1 MALWKKTMKIFKLH
15 VIVLL
20 AFSQTIQMSQ
30 AETERVTTPYGYNS
44 GGFCEKGADKL
55 MEQLTKANLDRTNKI
70 EELREQIEKL
80 SKRNA
85 VICEV
90 KAMKDNYERNLVEL
104 ANPQQN
110 PNPTA
115 LLDPLKS
122 TMRNG
127 LMINAI
133 SLLLKKN
140 NLDEN
145 QTLSMNSICM
155 GEESLKICEMD
166 PIKKTFRHNLT
177 PLLAAF
183 QKAYVK
189 VGEKKDQDILKSDV
203 ENIISSIPNDLAP
216 DVILSLIDAKAPEL
230 SKILSSD
237 LPRIKIEECLS
248 GSKTANESCKV
259 LVSDPKLVSSLKKVI
274 SSETVAFQSS
284 ITTGFAPALSGLLK
298 NRQSELE
305 QIFSFSSAVENPIS
319 RFKKMATEALKKT
332 QELSVRFKKQEITST
347 AQQTPST
354 KPKLADQA
362 VFFYTPP
369 KLNGKIDGE
378 REALEA
384 QAIANANQQS
394 VDFGI
399 DCNFD
404 KPTSNQGTD
413 EEMISKCRKHLD
425 KLKIGYELRQ
435 SEYGKR
441 LTALDE
447 EMKSLDANDKY
458 NHIENLK
465 KYLAEKYICECNS
478 QKAEIKKVGKSLVL
492 DIKTCNQSEYLN
504 TIKITSLES
513 LATNLSTIL
522 RVEFAKDINTDKNK
536 CSEIASPENL
546 KQYSKSCQGD
556 NLKAFKEICSMVES
570 VKRTARKAED
580 EERKWEERSKKYW
593 IDTDENGKVKLTQKK
608 SNARVFAEG
617 FLPVAIPAL
626 LPNWLYDF
634 KLRSD
639 IKTLTDQGMFNKQLF
654 HSIDIYNQNPWM
666 YDYSNMMLAN
676 PFGFNTMNG
685 SSSTSTTGFN
695 FGM

>member
-1 MALWKKTMKIFKLH
+1 MKIFNFH
-15 VIVLL
+15 VILLL
-20 AFSQTIQMSQ
+20 AFTQTIQMSK
-30 AETERVTTPYGYNS
+30 AETERVTTLHGYNS
-44 GGFCEKGADKL
+44 GGFCEKGAEKH

-80 SKRNA
+80 SIRNV
-85 VICEV
+85 VICGV
-90 KAMKDNYERNLVEL
+90 KALKDNYEKNLVEL
-104 ANPQQN
+104 AKPQQN
-110 PNPTA
+110 PSATV

-140 NLDEN
+140 NLEEN
-145 QTLSMNSICM
+145 QTLSMSSICT

-166 PIKKTFRHNLT
+166 PIKKTYRHNLT

-183 QKAYVK
+183 QKSYVK
-189 VGEKKDQDILKSDV
+189 VGEKKDQETLKTDV
-203 ENIISSIPNDLAP
+203 ENIISSIPPDLAP
-216 DVILSLIDAKAPEL
+216 EVILSLIDAKAPEL
-230 SKILSSD
+230 SKILSTD
-237 LPRIKIEECLS
+237 LPRKKIEECLS
-248 GSKTANESCKV
+248 GNKTANESCKE

-284 ITTGFAPALSGLLK
+284 LSSGFAPALNGLLK

-305 QIFSFSSAVENPIS
+305 QIFSFSSAVDNPIT

-332 QELSVRFKKQEITST
+332 QELSSRFKKQDITSA
-347 AQQTPST
+347 AQQTSST
-354 KPKLADQA
+354 KPKLAEQA

-369 KLNGKIDGE
+369 KLDGKFDGE
-378 REALEA
+378 RDALEA
-384 QAIANANQQS
+384 QAIASANQQS
-394 VDFGI
+394 IDFDI

-404 KPTSNQGTD
+404 RQSPKTGTD
-413 EEMISKCRKHLD
+413 EELISKCRKHLD

-458 NHIENLK
+458 NQIENLK

-478 QKAEIKKVGKSLVL
+478 QKAEIKKIDKSLIL
-492 DIKTCNQSEYLN
+492 DIKTCNQSEYSN
-504 TIKITSLES
+504 RIKITTLDS
-513 LATNLSTIL
+513 LAKNLSSIL
-522 RVEFAKDINTDKNK
+522 RVEFAKDINTDINK

-546 KQYSKSCQGD
+546 KQYSKSCQGE
-556 NLKAFKEICSMVES
+556 NLANFKEICSMVES
-570 VKRTARKAED
+570 VKRTALKAED

-593 IDTDENGKVKLTQKK
+593 IDINKNGEVKLTQKK
-608 SNARVFAEG
+608 SNARIFAEG
-617 FLPVAIPAL
+617 FLPIAIPAL
-626 LPNWLYDF
+626 VPNWLHDF

-639 IKTLTDQGMFNKQLF
+639 IKTMTDQGMFKKQLF

-666 YDYSNMMLAN
+666 YDYSNMMLTN
-676 PFGFNTMNG
+676 PFGFNSLNG
-685 SSSTSTTGFN
+685 SSVPSTTGFN